1 MMWGIL
7 MGKADTEKEQRI
19 LNIYTELL
27 NGNTISKREM
37 AEQYRVGVRTI
48 QRDPADIRIENHIA

>member
-37 AEQYRVGVRTI
+37 AE
-48 QRDPADIRIENHIA
+48 